1 LVSKMVRLSICIP
14 VYNFG
19 GFIKQT
25 LDSIASQRLSMT
37 DDVEVL
43 VVDGASTDDTA
54 AIVSGCA
61 AEWPQLRYVQ
71 LPKKGGIDA
80 DLAESVRL
88 ARGEYCW
95 LFSGDDVMR
104 SGALERVM
112 QCLEQSHDVYI
123 SKHGNCDVDMKPL
136 GEHPVFRSDVVRIA
150 ELSDP
155 LQRRRYLSEAMT
167 SEAVFSFMSGLIVRR
182 SMWFSVPEPQEFMSS
197 CWGHVARLLTV
208 AQTQLR
214 VCYVGEV
221 WLDKRGEND
230 SFLDRGFV
238 NRLRIA
244 VDGYQGIAD
253 RYFGHTSP
261 EAAQIRRLVRN
272 DLGIRVWLNVKHL
285 TSQSPQTE
293 NRLELDRLMERCYS
307 DSTLGC
313 WVARMTYKFM
323 PIELYDLLRASR
335 RQVLNAL
342 KFRHRSAE
350 STHK

>member
-1 LVSKMVRLSICIP
+1 MVRLSICIP

-19 GFIKQT
+19 GFVKQT
-25 LDSIASQRLSMT
+25 LDSISAQRLSTT

-43 VVDGASTDDTA
+43 VVDGASTDNTA
-54 AIVSGCA
+54 AIVSGCS
-61 AEWPQLRYVQ
+61 AEWPQLRYVR

-80 DLAESVRL
+80 DLAESIRL

-95 LFSGDDVMR
+95 LFSGDDIMR
-104 SGALERVM
+104 SGALERAM

-123 SKHGNCDVDMKPL
+123 SKHGNCDVNLNALRD
-136 GEHPVFRSDVVRIA
+136 HPVFRSDAVRIA

-167 SEAVFSFMSGLIVRR
+167 SEALFSFMSGLIVRR
-182 SMWFSVPEPQEFMSS
+182 SKWFSVPDPQEFMGS
-197 CWGHVARLLTV
+197 CWGHVARLLTA

-221 WLDKRGEND
+221 WLDRRGGND

-244 VDGYQGIAD
+244 VDGYQGLAD
-253 RYFGHTSP
+253 RYFGRTSP

-272 DLGIRVWLNVKHL
+272 DLGLRLWLHVKHL
-285 TSQSPQTE
+285 TSQSQQTE

-323 PIELYDLLRASR
+323 PTEFYGLLKASR
-335 RQVLNAL
+335 RQVFKAL
-342 KFRHRSAE
+342 KFRQRKAE
-350 STHK
+350 PTYK